1 MISTGVRFTKFQAPG
16 MAKSFAEVD
25 GGLVKIPAAN
35 FTVGTFE
42 TISVKT
48 IDELKSFIENLRP
61 GDFLTAG
68 IHQTLT
74 SGNCGPGGSD
84 IHRTKETFPFSSKQ
98 RGLLIIDSDNIHK
111 KGLADISSLA
121 TVVEKL
127 VGDADYV
134 MSTSASS
141 GVTYNGVVGPIKG
154 VNTFLFVEDA
164 ALIPATLE
172 ALHKRSVILGFAW
185 PLITKDGKI
194 LIRSLVDIAMRTS
207 NQPCFEGGAILGPGI
222 TQKREVVG
230 TPAGNEV
237 SFCKVAPLTPDEED
251 AYSIAVKK
259 LSATVAT
266 QAEQVRAAWRSERHE
281 KMVAKGCTPK
291 NADLIL
297 DAATSGN
304 YPVLSSDFEIQTDC
318 YGVLTVREILADRV
332 KYHEVTCHDPLDPG
346 YGAGKA
352 KIYSNN
358 NLGSPAIHSFAHG
371 ETTYILEEELFP
383 IFSKPPPPQSQ
394 VIELSAAALDV
405 VDRTDAGN
413 VAVLQ
418 QITNGNLRY
427 VLERKTF
434 MAWRDGR
441 WEMDHGSQ
449 IAHQQALR
457 VAEEYQQ
464 HAQKIRSDAQKAH
477 ISEKEKKHLEATAK
491 SIENWSQQCR
501 NKHRLDAMLG
511 LAQRDMRFVIQ
522 ASELD
527 QDPFL
532 LGVANGTV
540 NLRTGLLQPNSRSD
554 FVTKRCP
561 VAFNPIATAPRWQV
575 FISEITS
582 TGGILIHG
590 VSNRKERRHLARYLQ
605 KALGYCLTGST
616 EEQVMFILI
625 GNGSNGKNVLLDTF
639 KAIGGEYIE
648 TIAPEVLM
656 AAKFDNGAD
665 QASPSTRKLAGAR
678 AAISSE
684 SKEGQKL
691 DVSVVKRHTG
701 GGFISARGLHESP
714 MTFEITH
721 KLLLMTNSEPSV
733 DHMDDATRG
742 RLHMIP
748 FDMKWNRPST
758 TNPDPNLPDAQKDL
772 MEVLRKE
779 LEGILLWLVQG
790 AVAYAK
796 EGLTPPQEVIA
807 RTQSYLDSQDSFKQ
821 WAEGYEK
828 CAPCDGATAGTL
840 YDQYSQ
846 LCREEALPPQIT
858 SAAALGKKMKASG
871 YENLKTRDGMKY
883 GIRKKKLVDESPA
896 PDMKAF
902 LASWDE
908 DKASDD
914 AMAVNV

>member
-1 MISTGVRFTKFQAPG
+1 M
-16 MAKSFAEVD
+16 
-25 GGLVKIPAAN
+25 
-35 FTVGTFE
+35 
-42 TISVKT
+42 
-48 IDELKSFIENLRP
+48 
-61 GDFLTAG
+61 
-68 IHQTLT
+68 
-74 SGNCGPGGSD
+74 
-84 IHRTKETFPFSSKQ
+84 
-98 RGLLIIDSDNIHK
+98 
-111 KGLADISSLA
+111 
-121 TVVEKL
+121 
-127 VGDADYV
+127 
-134 MSTSASS
+134 
-141 GVTYNGVVGPIKG
+141 
-154 VNTFLFVEDA
+154 
-164 ALIPATLE
+164 
-172 ALHKRSVILGFAW
+172 
-185 PLITKDGKI
+185 GKI
-194 LIRSLVDIAMRTS
+194 LYSRGVSKFDNQPEQLEAEDFAAFAEAILSDLATKKGEQYICAPFCRGLHDKQEKYPGEGYWRLKKLALPRRWLPIDYDGFKDAAACKSWQEWLAEQNLAAVVYTTFSHRADAPRARAIVELSRAVTREESLRLGALFEKMQQDAVGQDAFKFDASVYQHEQPCYLPGSSSKGKVFTGGPLDVDALLAAPRVLIGGVDLTAAAIGPDVLTSALAGSGGGWTGWPGHNLTDGQDRRRTMLRYAGYLRSLGHPQETI
-207 NQPCFEGGAILGPGI
+207 NQLCLEANAAHMADL
-222 TQKREVVG
+222 
-230 TPAGNEV
+230 
-237 SFCKVAPLTPDEED
+237 LED
-251 AYSIAVKK
+251 AVVTD
-259 LSATVAT
+259 L
-266 QAEQVRAAWRSERHE
+266 AARYQH
-281 KMVAKGCTPK
+281 
-291 NADLIL
+291 
-297 DAATSGN
+297 
-304 YPVLSSDFEIQTDC
+304 QT
-318 YGVLTVREILADRV
+318 
-332 KYHEVTCHDPLDPG
+332 
-346 YGAGKA
+346 
-352 KIYSNN
+352 
-358 NLGSPAIHSFAHG
+358 SPAFSTPPTPRSQA
-371 ETTYILEEELFP
+371 TTL
-383 IFSKPPPPQSQ
+383 
-394 VIELSAAALDV
+394 AGAALDV

-413 VAVLQ
+413 VAVLYQ
-418 QITNGNLRY
+418 VTGGNLRF

-434 MAWRDGR
+434 MAWDAGQWKMDYGGR
-441 WEMDHGSQ
+441 

-464 HAQKIRSDAQKAH
+464 HAQKIRSGAQQAH
-477 ISEKEKKHLEATAK
+477 ISEKERKHLEATAK
-491 SIENWSQQCR
+491 SLENWSQQCR

-527 QDPFL
+527 RDPFL

-561 VAFNPIATAPRWQV
+561 VAFNPTATAPRWRV

-582 TGGILIHG
+582 TGGILILG
-590 VSNRKERRHLARYLQ
+590 ALNRKERRHLARYLQ
-605 KALGYCLTGST
+605 TALGYCLTGST

-639 KAIGGEYIE
+639 KAVGGEYIE

-665 QASPSTRKLAGAR
+665 QASPSTRTLAGAR

-701 GGFISARGLHESP
+701 GGFITARGLHESP

-721 KLLLMTNSEPSV
+721 KLLLMTNPEPSV

-748 FDMKWNRPST
+748 FDMKWNRPGT

-779 LEGILLWLVQG
+779 QEGILLWLVQG
-790 AVAYAK
+790 AVAYVK
-796 EGLTPPQEVIA
+796 EGLAPPKEVIA

-846 LCREEALPPQIT
+846 LCREEALPIQIA

-883 GIRKKKLVDESPA
+883 GLRTKKIVDDPPA
-896 PDMKAF
+896 PAMKAI
-902 LASWDE
+902 LAAWGG
-908 DKASDD
+908 DKASDG
-914 AMAVNV
+914 AVAVNV